1 VDRIVEEPGDAGTRR
16 ATHHMGDT
24 ATDPI
29 PVGLVGYGLAGA
41 VFHGPL
47 VASTP
52 GMVVRSAVTSDPE
65 RQAHAR
71 KAHPDAEILPN
82 VDELW
87 AAASDHDLVVI
98 GTPNRFHVP
107 IAIRALEEGLHV
119 VIDKPMAPTAAE
131 GQKVVEEAKA
141 RGRLLTVFQ
150 NRRWD
155 GDFLTVRRL
164 VEEGALGDVV
174 RFESRFERWRPAVT
188 PDAWRERT
196 EAEEAGGLL
205 FDLGAHLVDQ
215 AVQLF
220 GTPRRVYA
228 EVDRRR
234 PGAGV
239 DDDTFVALEHA
250 NGVRSHLWMNVLA
263 AIRDP
268 RMRVLGLTGTYE
280 KYGLDVQEG
289 ALASGMRPGDPGWG
303 RESRDA
309 WGRLVTDDGER
320 TVETVPGAYESFYAG
335 VVEALRSTGPPP
347 VDPLDSVDVLRI
359 IEAAFD
365 SARSGSV
372 VPFEGSSV

>member
-1 VDRIVEEPGDAGTRR
+1 MSSA
-16 ATHHMGDT
+16 A
-24 ATDPI
+24 DPI
-29 PVGLVGYGLAGA
+29 RVGLVGYGLAGA

-47 VASTP
+47 IDSTP
-52 GMVVRSAVTSDPE
+52 GMIVRSVVTSDPE
-65 RQAHAR
+65 RQSRAR
-71 KAHPDAEILPN
+71 EAHPQAAILPD

-107 IAIRALEEGLHV
+107 IALRALEEGLHV

-131 GQKVVEEAKA
+131 GQKVAAEAEA
-141 RGRLLTVFQ
+141 HGLLLTVFQ

-155 GDFLTVRRL
+155 GDFLTLRRL
-164 VEEGALGDVV
+164 LQENELGEVV
-174 RFESRFERWRPAVT
+174 RFESRFERWRPAVR
-188 PDAWRERT
+188 PDAWRERS

-205 FDLGAHLVDQ
+205 FDLGAHLIDQ

-220 GTPRRVYA
+220 GPLTRVYA
-228 EVDRRR
+228 EIDRSR
-234 PGAGV
+234 PGAEV

-268 RMRVLGLTGTYE
+268 RMRVLGLTGSYE
-280 KYGLDVQEG
+280 KYGLDVQEE
-289 ALASGMRPGDPGWG
+289 ALASGKRPGDPDWG
-303 RESRDA
+303 REGPEA

-320 TVETVPGAYESFYAG
+320 TVETEPGAYEGFYAG
-335 VVEALRSTGPPP
+335 VVEALRSSGPPP
-347 VDPLDSVDVLRI
+347 VDPLDSVEVLRI

-372 VPFEGSSV
+372 VPFEP

>member
-1 VDRIVEEPGDAGTRR
+1 MST
-16 ATHHMGDT
+16 T
-24 ATDPI
+24 TDPI
-29 PVGLVGYGLAGA
+29 RVGLVGYGLAGA

-65 RQAHAR
+65 RQAQAR
-71 KAHPDAEILPN
+71 KAHPEAEILPS

-87 AAASDHDLVVI
+87 AAASDHDLIVI

-107 IAIRALEEGLHV
+107 IALRALEEGLHV
-119 VIDKPMAPTAAE
+119 VIDKPMAPAAAE
-131 GQKVVEEAKA
+131 GQKVVAEAEA
-141 RGRLLTVFQ
+141 RGLLLTVFQ

-155 GDFLTVRRL
+155 GDFLTLRRL
-164 VEEGALGDVV
+164 LDDGELGEVV
-174 RFESRFERWRPAVT
+174 RFESRFERWRPAVR
-188 PDAWRERT
+188 PEAWRERS

-205 FDLGAHLVDQ
+205 FDLGAHLIDQ
-215 AVQLF
+215 AVLLF
-220 GTPRRVYA
+220 GTPSRVYA
-228 EVDRRR
+228 EVDRSR

-268 RMRVLGLTGTYE
+268 RMRVLGLSGTYE
-280 KYGLDVQEG
+280 KYGLDVQEE
-289 ALASGMRPGDPGWG
+289 ALANGMRPGDPDWG
-303 RESRDA
+303 REPADA

-320 TVETVPGAYESFYAG
+320 TVETEAGAYQRFYGG
-335 VVEALRSTGPPP
+335 VVEALRSSGPPP
-347 VDPLDSVDVLRI
+347 VDPLDGVRVLRI
-359 IEAAFD
+359 IEASFE

-372 VPFEGSSV
+372 VPFEVPSS

>member
-1 VDRIVEEPGDAGTRR
+1 
-16 ATHHMGDT
+16 MLS

-29 PVGLVGYGLAGA
+29 RVGLVGYGLAGA

-52 GMVVRSAVTSDPE
+52 GMVVRSAVTGDPQ
-65 RQAHAR
+65 RQAQAR
-71 KAHPDAEILPN
+71 KAHPDADMFPT
-82 VDELW
+82 VDDLW

-107 IAIRALEEGLHV
+107 ITLRALEENLHV
-119 VIDKPMAPTAAE
+119 VLDKPMSPTAAE
-131 GQKVVEEAKA
+131 GQRVVAEAEA

-155 GDFLTVRRL
+155 GDFLTLRKL
-164 VEEGALGDVV
+164 LTEGALGDVV
-174 RFESRFERWRPAVT
+174 RFESRFERWRPAVR
-188 PDAWRERT
+188 PDAWRERS

-205 FDLGAHLVDQ
+205 FDLGAHLIDQ

-220 GTPRRVYA
+220 GPPTRLYA
-228 EVDRRR
+228 EVDRSR
-234 PGAGV
+234 PGAEV

-268 RMRVLGLTGTYE
+268 RMRVLGLLGTYE
-280 KYGLDVQEG
+280 KYGLDVQEE
-289 ALASGMRPGDPGWG
+289 ALASGIRPGDPDWG
-303 RESRDA
+303 REPPGA

-320 TVETVPGAYESFYAG
+320 TVETEPGAYEAFYTG
-335 VVEALRSTGPPP
+335 VVEALRRSGPPP
-347 VDPLDSVDVLRI
+347 VDPLDSVMVLRI
-359 IEAAFD
+359 IETAFE
-365 SARSGSV
+365 SARTGSV
-372 VPFEGSSV
+372 VPFGS

>member
-1 VDRIVEEPGDAGTRR
+1 
-16 ATHHMGDT
+16 
-24 ATDPI
+24 
-29 PVGLVGYGLAGA
+29 
-41 VFHGPL
+41 
-47 VASTP
+47 
-52 GMVVRSAVTSDPE
+52 
-65 RQAHAR
+65 
-71 KAHPDAEILPN
+71 
-82 VDELW
+82 
-87 AAASDHDLVVI
+87 VI

-174 RFESRFERWRPAVT
+174 RFESRFERWRPSVT
-188 PDAWRERT
+188 PNAWRERS
-196 EAEEAGGLL
+196 EAGEAGGLL

-220 GTPRRVYA
+220 GTPTRVYA

-234 PGAGV
+234 PGAEV

-250 NGVRSHLWMNVLA
+250 SGVRSHLWMNVLA

-268 RMRVLGLTGTYE
+268 RMRVLGLKGTYE
-280 KYGLDVQEG
+280 KYGLDVQEE
-289 ALASGMRPGDPGWG
+289 ALSNGMRPGDPDWG
-303 RESRDA
+303 TESPEA

-320 TVETVPGAYESFYAG
+320 AVETVPGAYEAFYGG

>member
-1 VDRIVEEPGDAGTRR
+1 MSSAP
-16 ATHHMGDT
+16 
-24 ATDPI
+24 DPI
-29 PVGLVGYGLAGA
+29 RVGLVGYGLAGA

-52 GMVVRSAVTSDPE
+52 GMIVRSAVTRDPE
-65 RQAHAR
+65 RQASAR
-71 KAHPDAEILPN
+71 QAHPDADILPT
-82 VDELW
+82 VDALW
-87 AAASDHDLVVI
+87 AAASEHDLVVI
-98 GTPNRFHVP
+98 GSPNRSHVP

-131 GQKVVEEAKA
+131 GQKVVEEATA
-141 RGRLLTVFQ
+141 RDLLLTVFQ

-155 GDFLTVRRL
+155 GDFLTLRRL
-164 VEEGALGDVV
+164 LDDGALGEVV
-174 RFESRFERWRPAVT
+174 RFESRFERWRPAVR
-188 PDAWRERT
+188 PDAWRERS

-205 FDLGAHLVDQ
+205 FDLGAHLIDQ

-220 GTPRRVYA
+220 GTPTRVYA

-234 PGAGV
+234 SGAEV

-268 RMRVLGLTGTYE
+268 RMRVLGLTGSYE
-280 KYGLDVQEG
+280 KYGLDVQEE
-289 ALASGMRPGDPGWG
+289 ALANGRRPGDPDWG
-303 RESRDA
+303 REGPDA
-309 WGRLVTDDGER
+309 WGKLATGEGEQA
-320 TVETVPGAYESFYAG
+320 VETEPGAYEAFYAG
-335 VVEALRSTGPPP
+335 VVEALRSSGPPP
-347 VDPLDSVDVLRI
+347 VDALDSVEVLRI

-372 VPFEGSSV
+372 VPFEPSPR

>member
-1 VDRIVEEPGDAGTRR
+1 
-16 ATHHMGDT
+16 MSS

-29 PVGLVGYGLAGA
+29 RVGLVGYGLAGA
-41 VFHGPL
+41 VFHAPL

-52 GMVVRSAVTSDPE
+52 GMVLRSVVTGNPGRQSSARQDHPGTAV
-65 RQAHAR
+65 
-71 KAHPDAEILPN
+71 LPS
-82 VDELW
+82 VDDLW
-87 AAASDHDLVVI
+87 SAASEHDLVVI
-98 GTPNRFHVP
+98 GTPNRFHAP
-107 IAIRALEEGLHV
+107 LALRAVEAGLHV

-131 GQKVVEEAKA
+131 GQKIAAEAEA
-141 RGRLLTVFQ
+141 RGLLLTVFQ

-155 GDFLTVRRL
+155 GDFLTLRRL
-164 VEEGALGDVV
+164 LDEGALGDVV
-174 RFESRFERWRPAVT
+174 RFESRFERWRPAVR
-188 PDAWRERT
+188 PDAWRERS

-205 FDLGAHLVDQ
+205 FDLGAHLIDQ

-220 GTPRRVYA
+220 GTPTHVYA

-239 DDDTFVALEHA
+239 DDDTFVALEHP

-268 RMRVLGLTGTYE
+268 RLRVLGLSGTYV
-280 KYGLDVQEG
+280 KYGLDVQEE
-289 ALASGMRPGDPGWG
+289 ALANGMRPGDPDWG
-303 RESRDA
+303 REPPDR

-320 TVETVPGAYESFYAG
+320 TVETEPGAYEKFYVG
-335 VVEALRSTGPPP
+335 VVEALGSSGPPP
-347 VDPLDSVDVLRI
+347 VDPLESVDVLRI

-372 VPFEGSSV
+372 VPLEP